1 MLHAE
6 HQGKEETG
14 MEVKVKAVLEAEGLP
29 SGLPGTL
36 SLWLFQEA

>member
-6 HQGKEETG
+6 HQGKEETR
-14 MEVKVKAVLEAEGLP
+14 MEVKAVLEAEGLP